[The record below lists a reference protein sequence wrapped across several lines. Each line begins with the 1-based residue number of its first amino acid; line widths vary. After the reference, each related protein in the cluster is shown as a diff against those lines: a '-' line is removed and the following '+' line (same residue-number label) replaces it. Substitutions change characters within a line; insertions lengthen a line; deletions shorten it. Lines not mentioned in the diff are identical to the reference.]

1 MRKTA
6 AVSRLRRNGISI
18 TEESA
23 LLGSQHPVS
32 AHEVKVEIFTRRV
45 ERTASRCPFSPSGP
59 GVFMR
64 FAFLLFLS
72 RVRAGVLHGV
82 DGIGQDGKGRLGLS
96 MEIRWRLLYVLVCRV
111 DICGLERESCEESM
125 TVCSA

>member
-1 MRKTA
+1 M
-6 AVSRLRRNGISI
+6 SRLRRNGISI

-45 ERTASRCPFSPSGP
+45 ERTRLALSLFSIWAGY
-59 GVFMR
+59 F
-64 FAFLLFLS
+64 FALCFSSFS
-72 RVRAGVLHGV
+72 FSSKGGGIARRGWDGE

-96 MEIRWRLLYVLVCRV
+96 MEIRWRLLYVLVCYV
-111 DICGLERESCEESM
+111 DICGLEVRR
-125 TVCSA
+125 V